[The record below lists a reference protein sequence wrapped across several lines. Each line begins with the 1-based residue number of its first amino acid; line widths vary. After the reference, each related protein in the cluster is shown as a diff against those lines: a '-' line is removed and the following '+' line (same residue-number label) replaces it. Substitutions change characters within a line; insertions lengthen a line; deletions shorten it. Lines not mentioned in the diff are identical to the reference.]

1 MTVEFNFIHPDMSEK
16 DMKSFGFWDDKD
28 SALLM
33 GHNVWMH
40 LTAVQEANRRFDEG
54 EYPSMMWNQ
63 KGDYT
68 YFKDIVDAVFEA
80 PDKETAMAVI
90 DMYDNYWMDIIG
102 TRGFKG
108 KKTKNANTM
117 FGGLFSVS

>member
-1 MTVEFNFIHPDMSEK
+1 
-16 DMKSFGFWDDKD
+16 
-28 SALLM
+28 M
-33 GHNVWMH
+33 GHNVYMH
-40 LTAVQEANRRFDEG
+40 LTAVQEANRRFDAG
-54 EYPSMMWNQ
+54 DHPAMMWNQ

-117 FGGLFSVS
+117 FGELFSVS